1 MSRSDGTGFWA
12 LLGPDLA
19 GKSTV
24 LRRLHDE
31 HGWRVVSYD
40 DRYLGPYPLIH
51 QLRSSWITDAFRWAG
66 ERYSPELVVSVLT
79 PIVLH
84 LREEL
89 ARAAGADRVIID
101 SYYYKLLVKCR
112 LLGVEHTPTFDYWRS
127 FPQPGRVLYL
137 DVPAETAWA
146 RSDDGARVNRFEHYG
161 PTVGRADFVRL
172 QTDLRAALLAEV
184 RDLPVRIVDGAAPPD
199 EVVAAV
205 LTTTTESTVD
215 AGANRT
221 ACPAVDR

>member
-1 MSRSDGTGFWA
+1 MIRSDGTGFWA

-31 HGWRVVSYD
+31 HGWRVISYD
-40 DRYLGPYPLIH
+40 ERYLGPYPLIR
-51 QLRSSWITDAFRWAG
+51 QLRSSWITDAFGWAG
-66 ERYSPELVVSVLT
+66 KRYSPELVVSVLN
-79 PIVLH
+79 PIVLYF
-84 LREEL
+84 REEL
-89 ARAAGADRVIID
+89 ARAAGADRVVID

-146 RSDDGARVNRFEHYG
+146 RSGDGTRVNRFEHYG

-205 LTTTTESTVD
+205 LTTMRE
-215 AGANRT
+215 
-221 ACPAVDR
+221 PAVAMAGSRAVGR